1 MKRLSSSK
9 PTSADTKGT
18 FVSLFSGCG
27 GLDLGFTQAGMRC
40 VGAYDL
46 DAKALQV
53 HAQNIKGST
62 FVRDLSQGPTHLN
75 LGVKP
80 DLVLSGSPCQGFSTI
95 GKRDIGDLRNKLLL
109 RGAQIAVDL
118 GARIFVAENV
128 PAVAFG
134 SHKRYWNQL
143 RTFLHDSGYASS
155 SLTLAANDFGVAQM
169 RKRLFLVAVR
179 GSHAVNLQP
188 KTLTSRTL
196 RDAIGDLSSSDKKI
210 ANHDPENLPVSSTDF
225 AIARRIRQSQKLCNV
240 RGSDRAV
247 HTWDIPEVF
256 GATTLR
262 QRSLLLAVLKLR
274 RCERVRDF
282 GDADPVDLDSLNKFI
297 GWNPNSTIKQLIV
310 KGYVKMVGDRVDFT
324 HTFNGKYRRLSWDS
338 LSHTVDTRFGSARN
352 FLHPEEHRALTV
364 REAARIQGFPDSF
377 KLSGSMQDQ
386 FRFIGNAVPPPVAK
400 ALAIEIAEM
409 LGD

>member
-1 MKRLSSSK
+1 MKRLSPSK
-9 PTSADTKGT
+9 PTSDNSRGT

-53 HAQNIKGST
+53 HAQNIKSPT
-62 FVRDLSQGPTHLN
+62 FVRDLAQGATHLD
-75 LGVKP
+75 LDVKP

-134 SHKRYWNQL
+134 SHKQYWNQL
-143 RTFLHDSGYASS
+143 QTFLHESGYASS

-179 GSHAVNLQP
+179 GSRTVSLQP
-188 KTLTSRTL
+188 KRLLGITL
-196 RDAIGDLSSSDKKI
+196 RDAIGDLSFFDKKV
-210 ANHDPENLPVSSTDF
+210 ANHHPENLSASSTDF
-225 AIARRIRQSQKLCNV
+225 AIALRIKQSQKLCNV

-256 GATTLR
+256 GPTTQR
-262 QRSLLLAVLKLR
+262 ERSLLLAVLKLR

-282 GDADPVDLDSLNKFI
+282 GDADPVDLDSLNNVL
-297 GWNPNSTIKQLIV
+297 GWNSIAAIKQLV
-310 KGYVKMVGDRVDFT
+310 SKGYVKRVGNRVDFT

-377 KLSGSMQDQ
+377 KLSGSIQDQ
-386 FRFIGNAVPPPVAK
+386 FRFIGNAVSPPVAK